1 MPSSPL
7 PDQPPGPPSKAPRG
21 LSPEIVR
28 LLADREALAGRRA
41 TLLSDPQSPG
51 DGAGGASAEGWT
63 VVRALSDAVDRAVTG
78 VWQRVAPNESGRVP
92 HASGRDAATLVAVG
106 GYGRRELSPC
116 SDIDLMVLHGG
127 SDAVV
132 KAAEALFYE
141 LWDSG
146 MQVGHSVRTLKEAL
160 AIAKT
165 DLNAETAFL
174 DSRML
179 TGDRALYDRFV
190 EGALAQTRRSRPPF
204 LDRIREATQERY
216 HKADEAYGALE
227 PNLKDGRGGL
237 RDYQTIG
244 WVTKVSGEP
253 GQQGQPVPGGLCD
266 PERLADAVG
275 RVHIVRTVLHGITGR
290 HTDALA
296 VQWQPQVAAALD
308 GRPVPSSGPA
318 PADPQ
323 AEDHLMRTVYESCR
337 TISFSLDTVLLPEVS
352 AALDALPPELR
363 EGEWTEKGLRAFLD
377 LLASGPRGPE
387 SAQITVPVLRALD
400 ETGALAQLLPE
411 WANVRCLPQRNIYH
425 RWPVD
430 LHSFEAVAALAAF
443 APATGG
449 GSGDAADPA
458 RCDRSDLG
466 PAHHGLGGIIR
477 RALARETTPGRNG
490 AQAPGAGGVPH
501 TSDRPDHRPD
511 WRDLTRRVAADA
523 AGEWDRLLLATLF
536 HDLGKGDPEEDHSV
550 RGERLARAAALRMG
564 LPPEEADEI
573 AWLVRQ
579 HLTLTTT
586 AVRRNVDDE
595 SLVVELAETVGSV
608 SRLRLLYLLSVADG
622 LATGSAAW
630 TPWKATL
637 VGDLFTRVFH
647 LLDRGELVSQRAS
660 LLAKA
665 RSADLRAALESFPA
679 EDVDRHLA
687 AMPRAWLLSQST
699 HALVTQSRVML
710 RVVPGKLPHVEAHL
724 FAEPDVWE
732 VVVVAP
738 DRPGLFSKVS
748 GVLALHGLNVLT
760 AQIFTR
766 SDDVALEVFRVTG
779 PGERFDRVARDVA
792 KALRGRLSLDVRL
805 DEKRQQYAGRVAK
818 GARKA
823 PVVTV
828 ANDVSD
834 FYTVIEAH
842 AADRVGLLYAITRA
856 LADLELDVHLAKVG
870 TYGEDV
876 VDAFYVRD
884 LEGQKVSDPEHVQEI
899 ERTILHALRRAE
911 SRKGVRPGETG

>member
-1 MPSSPL
+1 
-7 PDQPPGPPSKAPRG
+7 
-21 LSPEIVR
+21 
-28 LLADREALAGRRA
+28 
-41 TLLSDPQSPG
+41 
-51 DGAGGASAEGWT
+51 
-63 VVRALSDAVDRAVTG
+63 
-78 VWQRVAPNESGRVP
+78 
-92 HASGRDAATLVAVG
+92 VAVG

-127 SDAVV
+127 SDVAVQ
-132 KAAEALFYE
+132 AAEALFYE

-146 MQVGHSVRTLKEAL
+146 MQVGHSVRTVKEAL
-160 AIAKT
+160 SIART

-174 DSRML
+174 DARL
-179 TGDRALYDRFV
+179 LCGDPSLFDRFA
-190 EGALAQTRRSRPPF
+190 EAALAQTRRSKPPF
-204 LDRIREATQERY
+204 LDRIREVTQERY
-216 HKADEAYGALE
+216 RKADDAHGALE

-244 WVTKVSGEP
+244 WISKVSTAPTDATGP
-253 GQQGQPVPGGLCD
+253 TSAAGSRASGTPAAQAIPSVAGVAGGSAPSIAASAGVAG
-266 PERLADAVG
+266 PEVRYDAARLTNAVG
-275 RVHIVRTVLHGITGR
+275 RVHLVRTVLHGITGR

-296 VQWQPQVAAALD
+296 VQWQPQVAAALA
-308 GRPVPSSGPA
+308 GKPVPASGP
-318 PADPQ
+318 PPTDPE
-323 AEDHLMRTVYESCR
+323 AEDRLMRTVYESCR

-363 EGEWTEKGLRAFLD
+363 DGEWTGDGRRAFLD
-377 LLASGPRGPE
+377 LLASGPV
-387 SAQITVPVLRALD
+387 AVPVLRALD
-400 ETGALAQLLPE
+400 ETGILVRLLPE
-411 WANVRCLPQRNIYH
+411 WGNVRCLPQRNIYH

-443 APATGG
+443 APVAPRALPGG
-449 GSGDAADPA
+449 GRPGTSGAADGSGGPGTGDGSA
-458 RCDRSDLG
+458 GRDGSSRFGLG
-466 PAHHGLGGIIR
+466 GLGGIVR
-477 RALARETTPGRNG
+477 RALSRETTPGGNAADARAGNGADTRNG
-490 AQAPGAGGVPH
+490 GGGPDPSAHPGG
-501 TSDRPDHRPD
+501 RPD
-511 WRDLTRRVAADA
+511 WQDLTRRVALDA
-523 AGEWDRLLLATLF
+523 TGEWDRLLLATLF

-550 RGERLARAAALRMG
+550 RGERLARQAVLRMG
-564 LPPEEADEI
+564 LPAEEADEV

-586 AVRRNVDDE
+586 AVRRNVEDE
-595 SLVVELAETVGSV
+595 SLVVELAEMVGSV

-665 RSADLRAALESFPA
+665 RIADLRDALSAFPA
-679 EDVDRHLA
+679 EDVDRHLG
-687 AMPRAWLLSQST
+687 AMPRAWLLSQSG
-699 HALVTQSRVML
+699 HALIAQSRIML
-710 RVVPGKLPHVEAHL
+710 RVVPEKLPHLEAQL

-766 SDDVALEVFRVTG
+766 SDGVALEVFRVTG
-779 PGERFDRVARDVA
+779 PGERFDRVARDVG
-792 KALRGRLSLDVRL
+792 KALRGRISLDVRL

-818 GARKA
+818 GARRA
-823 PVVTV
+823 PRVTV
-828 ANDVSD
+828 DNGVSD
-834 FYTVIEAH
+834 FHTVIEVH

-856 LADLELDVHLAKVG
+856 LADLELDVLLAKVG

-884 LEGQKVSDPEHVQEI
+884 LEGQKVSDPEHVREI

>member
-1 MPSSPL
+1 
-7 PDQPPGPPSKAPRG
+7 
-21 LSPEIVR
+21 
-28 LLADREALAGRRA
+28 
-41 TLLSDPQSPG
+41 
-51 DGAGGASAEGWT
+51 
-63 VVRALSDAVDRAVTG
+63 VRALSDAVDRAVTG
-78 VWQRVAPNESGRVP
+78 IWQRLAPVDRSGSP
-92 HASGRDAATLVAVG
+92 DAVVLVATG
-106 GYGRRELSPC
+106 GYGRQELAPS
-116 SDIDLMVLHGG
+116 SDIDLMVLHAGPVLHPG
-127 SDAVV
+127 DAVV

-160 AIAKT
+160 GIAKV
-165 DLNAETAFL
+165 DLSAETAFL
-174 DSRML
+174 DARVVV
-179 TGDRALYDRFV
+179 GDRALFDRFLA
-190 EGALAQTRRSRPPF
+190 GTLAQTRRSRPPF
-204 LDRIREATQERY
+204 LDRIRAATEERY
-216 HKADEAYGALE
+216 RKADEAYGALE

-237 RDYQTIG
+237 RDYQTIR
-244 WVTKVSGEP
+244 WVSKVSDLSGSY
-253 GQQGQPVPGGLCD
+253 D
-266 PERLADAVG
+266 PDSLTEAVG
-275 RVHIVRTVLHGITGR
+275 RVHLVRTVLHDVTGR
-290 HTDALA
+290 HTDSLA

-308 GRPVPSSGPA
+308 EHVRAAAGTAGSGETAVPAGPE
-318 PADPQ
+318 
-323 AEDHLMRTVYESCR
+323 AEDRLMRMVYRSCR
-337 TISFSLDTVLLPEVS
+337 TISFSLDTVLDPDAT
-352 AALDALPPELR
+352 AALDDLPQELR

-377 LLASGPRGPE
+377 LLASGPV
-387 SAQITVPVLRALD
+387 AVAVLRALD
-400 ETGALAQLLPE
+400 ETGALVRLIPE
-411 WANVRCLPQRNIYH
+411 WEHVRCLPQRNIYH

-430 LHSFEAVAALAAF
+430 LHSFETVAVLATF
-443 APATGG
+443 AP
-449 GSGDAADPA
+449 SGRRQA
-458 RCDRSDLG
+458 RHPRPETG
-466 PAHHGLGGIIR
+466 PAPVGIFR
-477 RALARETTPGRNG
+477 RALAREATPLGDG
-490 AQAPGAGGVPH
+490 AQAGGTDAGQGGL
-501 TSDRPDHRPD
+501 DHRSD
-511 WRDLTRRVAADA
+511 WQDITRRVAADA
-523 AGEWDRLLLATLF
+523 VGDWDRLLLAALF
-536 HDLGKGDPEEDHSV
+536 HDLGKGDPDEDHSV

-564 LPPEEADEI
+564 VPPGEADEI

-595 SLVVELAETVGSV
+595 SLVVELAEMVGSV
-608 SRLRLLYLLSVADG
+608 GRLRLLYLLSVADG

-665 RSADLRAALESFPA
+665 RSADLRAALSSFPP
-679 EDVDRHLA
+679 EDVERHLG

-710 RVVPGKLPHVEAHL
+710 RVAPGRMPHLEAHL

-766 SDDVALEVFRVTG
+766 ADGVALEVFRVTG
-779 PGERFDRVARDVA
+779 TGERFDRVARDVA
-792 KALRGRLSLDVRL
+792 KALRGRISLEVRL

-818 GARKA
+818 GARRA
-823 PVVTV
+823 PRVTV
-828 ANDVSD
+828 DNGLSD
-834 FYTVIEAH
+834 FYTVIEVH

-884 LEGQKVSDPEHVQEI
+884 LEGQKVNDPEHAQEI
-899 ERTILHALRRAE
+899 ERTILHKLGQAD
-911 SRKGVRPGETG
+911 SRKGVRPSETG